1 MTLNTT
7 PRRRHP
13 LVRVIRFLTPI
24 IFIAA
29 SIAAANYLYATR
41 PVARR
46 GRPQIPPPLVETMT
60 VTAGTHRV
68 NLSAMGT
75 VIPSRSITLK
85 SRVGGFVKEKSEKM
99 IPGGLFK
106 KGEVMLQL
114 EREDFLLNVARQRAA
129 LEKLQAGLRL
139 EMGKQEVAR
148 EELKILQNGSRRT
161 IANADLALREPQLAQ
176 IKADIAGAKT
186 DLARATLDLER
197 TRIKAPFNCMVMAV
211 NVEPGSQISSQD
223 TLASLTG
230 TDDYWVQATLPTDQ
244 LKWVNFPLK
253 THGQGSPAWITT
265 RNNPPRP
272 GHVIRLLGELTNETR
287 LATLLI
293 IIEDPLGLQSQ
304 ETFPLLLDSYVNIRI
319 QGTQLSRVI
328 ALPRK
333 LVRDGNQV
341 WCVDNNN
348 KLLIKSIDT
357 LWRDEHQVFVN
368 GGLDSGDQVIV
379 SDMSSPVSGM
389 VVQVQGQAT
398 TLPPETSSAPPDKA
412 NSPLKN
418 NPATKSS
425 SATGEK
431 K

>member
-1 MTLNTT
+1 MTSHTP

-13 LVRVIRFLTPI
+13 LVRVIRFLIPI

-29 SIAAANYLYATR
+29 SIVAANYLYATR

-46 GRPQIPPPLVETMT
+46 GRPQIPLPLVETMT
-60 VTAGTHRV
+60 VTAGTHFV

-85 SRVGGFVKEKSEKM
+85 SRVGGFVKEKSEKL

-106 KGEVMLQL
+106 KGEIMLQL
-114 EREDFLLNVARQRAA
+114 EEEDFLLNVARQRAA
-129 LEKLQAGLRL
+129 IERLRAGLRL

-148 EELKILQNGSRRT
+148 EELKILQNGSKKT
-161 IANADLALREPQLAQ
+161 ISNADLALREPQLAQ
-176 IKADIAGAKT
+176 IKADIAGAET
-186 DLARATLDLER
+186 DLARVTLDLER

-244 LKWVNFPLK
+244 LKWVDFPLK
-253 THGQGSPAWITT
+253 THGQGSPAWITA

-293 IIEDPLGLQSQ
+293 TIEDPLGLKIQGSP
-304 ETFPLLLDSYVNIRI
+304 PLLLGSYVNIRI
-319 QGTQLSRVI
+319 QGAQLSKVI

-333 LVRDGNQV
+333 LVRDGDQV
-341 WCVDNNN
+341 WCVDDNQT
-348 KLLIKSIDT
+348 LIIKPIDAV
-357 LWRDEHQVFVN
+357 WRDEQHIFVS
-368 GGLDSGDQVIV
+368 GGLAPGDRIVV
-379 SDMSSPVSGM
+379 SDMSSPVAGM
-389 VVQVQGQAT
+389 TLQVQAQPLS
-398 TLPPETSSAPPDKA
+398 LPPDTSSAPPSKA
-412 NSPLKN
+412 DPPLKN
-418 NPATKSS
+418 HPATTSTA
-425 SATGEK
+425 ATGEEK
-431 K
+431 